1 MRDKFATS
9 QPLAEDAPLDS
20 FLLPEIE
27 NMVMDARATNV
38 IADTENIT
46 TRLRS
51 LSTTP
56 PSISL
61 SSQNAST
68 SRVEWSDEQ
77 IFASN
82 LSTQRS
88 YSEPYVNGV
97 GESFQSYKRAQ
108 DETLLMP
115 PFNSDFDSRSVD
127 SGSHSR
133 PRMFEWPPSAPPLPK
148 VSNQMEFVSVDQ
160 PLIPPPKY
168 SMRAGTL
175 PDPSSDRHSASSAFS
190 NLDLDQSSSGSF
202 LDQTPTS
209 QMICSSHLSPASNLF
224 DGKQKSAGFS
234 LLSII
239 SFICQRMFYRFWPIR
254 T

>member
-1 MRDKFATS
+1 MSFSLVIEWSSVALVVISFNIFKSHLNFFAVSELASQVELISPQLPAIIKRHFGNLLNFYARSSAFLVREDRFSGSAMVYDGLQPFQPLSLPLKSSFPISSMNLAQSSDRFSFPNQNQNVELAHSSYTPRQAVLRDKFATS

-97 GESFQSYKRAQ
+97 GESFQS
-108 DETLLMP
+108 
-115 PFNSDFDSRSVD
+115 
-127 SGSHSR
+127 
-133 PRMFEWPPSAPPLPK
+133 
-148 VSNQMEFVSVDQ
+148 
-160 PLIPPPKY
+160 
-168 SMRAGTL
+168 
-175 PDPSSDRHSASSAFS
+175 
-190 NLDLDQSSSGSF
+190 
-202 LDQTPTS
+202 
-209 QMICSSHLSPASNLF
+209 
-224 DGKQKSAGFS
+224 
-234 LLSII
+234 
-239 SFICQRMFYRFWPIR
+239 
-254 T
+254 